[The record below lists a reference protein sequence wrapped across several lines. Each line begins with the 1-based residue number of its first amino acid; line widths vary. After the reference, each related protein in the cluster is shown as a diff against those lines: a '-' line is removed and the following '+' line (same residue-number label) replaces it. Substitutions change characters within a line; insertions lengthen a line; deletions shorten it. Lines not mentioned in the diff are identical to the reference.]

1 GYEYDIFISYRQ
13 KDNKGDRWVSEFVDS
28 LMTELES
35 TFKEEISVYF
45 DINPHDGLLETH
57 DVDASL
63 KDKLKCLVFIP
74 IISRTYCD
82 PRSFAWEHEFKAF
95 VEQASNDQYGLKVK
109 LPGGNVANRILPVQI
124 HDLGNNDKKLIE
136 AELGGVIRGIEFIYR
151 EPGVNKPLTPDDN
164 EKNNLNNSKYKI
176 QVNKVALAI
185 KEIIEGLKREPITY
199 VKENVQQNKSYGE
212 VYKEENV
219 RGIWET
225 VRLNK
230 LRFLAGILIIAII
243 IVVVVIGYSKIFKKD
258 SSPLSGKTR
267 NTIAVLPLKII
278 GDASE
283 VNDFANGLVESLV
296 YMLTKVGNSQQSFSV
311 IPTSEITGNI
321 SASDARKRLGASM
334 IISGSI
340 QMNKELTRVILNLI
354 DTKEQRLLQSEKVDF
369 HKDKNLIL
377 QDEII
382 SMMVKMLGIQM
393 ESQDQKLISAG
404 GPRSAEANEFYL
416 RGRGI
421 LRNFQSIDDLNSA
434 IELFNRAVENDTLFA
449 LAYSGLAETYWSKY
463 NVTKEIN
470 LANAALINSEKAIS
484 LSDKDAFVYI
494 PLGIIYAGKGE
505 FDVALK
511 AFQRAIEL
519 DPQNEQAYIQI
530 GWLYQNQGKFDK
542 AEIYFKNAIALKPD
556 YWRCYSYLGLS
567 YYYKGQ
573 YNEAISQIQSGLQLA
588 PANQI
593 LLNALAG
600 NYWQL
605 QRLADAIQTFE
616 QILQINPNNTRV
628 MSNLGTTCFYKGN
641 FDKAIYYYKQVLE
654 VNPEDYIVQGW
665 LADAYFWSKDKNRA
679 IETYKIAIKLA
690 KKNSEFDPVAITW
703 IAYDFGML
711 GIVDSALYYLNKAN
725 LPKNPDLTVTD
736 RALDVAE
743 IYLAI
748 GEKRTAIEWIE
759 SAVKRGY
766 GWIQIKYHPMYKDLI
781 KDPGFRKMIEKYKDP
796 VE

>member
-1 GYEYDIFISYRQ
+1 
-13 KDNKGDRWVSEFVDS
+13 
-28 LMTELES
+28 
-35 TFKEEISVYF
+35 
-45 DINPHDGLLETH
+45 
-57 DVDASL
+57 
-63 KDKLKCLVFIP
+63 
-74 IISRTYCD
+74 
-82 PRSFAWEHEFKAF
+82 
-95 VEQASNDQYGLKVK
+95 VK
-109 LPGGNVANRILPVQI
+109 
-124 HDLGNNDKKLIE
+124 
-136 AELGGVIRGIEFIYR
+136 
-151 EPGVNKPLTPDDN
+151 
-164 EKNNLNNSKYKI
+164 
-176 QVNKVALAI
+176 
-185 KEIIEGLKREPITY
+185 
-199 VKENVQQNKSYGE
+199 
-212 VYKEENV
+212 
-219 RGIWET
+219 GIWET
-225 VRLNK
+225 VQLNK
-230 LRFLAGILIIAII
+230 LKFLAGILIISIL
-243 IVVVVIGYSKIFKKD
+243 IVVAVIGYSKIFKND

-283 VNDFANGLVESLV
+283 ANDFASGLVESLV
-296 YMLTKVGNSQQSFSV
+296 YMLTKVGNSEQSFSV
-311 IPTSEITGNI
+311 IPTSEITENI

-334 IISGSI
+334 IVSGSI
-340 QMNKELTRVILNLI
+340 QMNKEITRVILNLI

-393 ESQDQKLISAG
+393 ESQNQKLIIAG
-404 GPRSAEANEFYL
+404 GPRSAESNEFDL

-421 LRNFQSIDDLNSA
+421 LRNFQSIDELNSA
-434 IELFNRAVENDTLFA
+434 IELFTRAIEKDTLFA

-463 NVTKEIN
+463 NVTKELN
-470 LANAALINSEKAIS
+470 CANTALLNSEKAIS

-511 AFQRAIEL
+511 AFQRAIEI

-542 AEIYFKNAIALKPD
+542 AEVYFKDAIALKPD
-556 YWRCYSYLGLS
+556 YWRCYSYLGLL
-567 YYYKGQ
+567 YYYKGE
-573 YNEAISQIQSGLQLA
+573 YNEAISQIKLGLQLA

-616 QILQINPNNTRV
+616 QILQINPDNARV

-641 FDKAIYYYKQVLE
+641 FDKAIYYYKQALE

-665 LADAYFWSKDKNRA
+665 LADAYYWSKDKNRA
-679 IETYKIAIKLA
+679 NETYKIAIKLA

-703 IAYDFGML
+703 VAYDFGML

-725 LPKNPDLTVTD
+725 VPKNPDSTLTD

-748 GEKRTAIEWIE
+748 GEKRIATEWIE
-759 SAVKRGY
+759 SAIKRGY

-781 KDPGFRKMIEKYKDP
+781 KDPDFRKMIERYKDP